1 MWNEVLE
8 NLVVV
13 KRSGQRVDFNASKIA
28 IAIKKAFDAVYQDP
42 DEKQIYKV
50 FESVLKYIND
60 NYGERKTISV
70 EDIQDT
76 IVNHL
81 KELGYDDVYKAYQD
95 YRQNRAASRKVF
107 S

>member
-13 KRSGQRVDFNASKIA
+13 KRSGQRVEFNASKIA
-28 IAIKKAFDAVYQDP
+28 IAIKKAFDAVYQEP

-50 FESVLKYIND
+50 FENVLKYINN
-60 NYGERKTISV
+60 NYGDRKTINV

-76 IVNHL
+76 IEPI
-81 KELGYDDVYKAYQD
+81 K
-95 YRQNRAASRKVF
+95 
-107 S
+107 

>member
-42 DEKQIYKV
+42 DEKQIYSV
-50 FESVLKYIND
+50 FESVLKYINE
-60 NYGERKTISV
+60 NYKDRKTIQV
-70 EDIQDT
+70 EDIQD
-76 IVNHL
+76 IIENNL
-81 KELGYDDVYKAYQD
+81 KELGFDPVYSAFSYWK
-95 YRQNRAASRKVF
+95 YRFYFNTK
-107 S
+107 